1 MNEKKEKRKKERRI
15 KEEWKVIERFDLDLS
30 IPKGGA
36 GAFTIC
42 SKYQLHPETSVH
54 LIIPINRPRVHLPQT
69 LKLQPYRRDWANQIN
84 VGGGHVDGL
93 ISALQLSSRNTSNAS
108 PPPRDYYYNRLSVRC
123 SFVIVTLHVKALN

>member
-54 LIIPINRPRVHLPQT
+54 LIIPVNQPRVHLPQT

-84 VGGGHVDGL
+84 VGGHVDGL